1 MKKAKII
8 GLLLVLLIGLSLNN
22 FAVNNE
28 AGANVALTK
37 DEFSL
42 EEMLKY
48 ALEDERMAQAEYSAI
63 MEKFNVTRPFSNIE
77 KAEVRHEEAVINLYE
92 ARNLEIPSFDGNEHV
107 ILPETIEEIYD
118 IGIKAEIN
126 NIAMYEKFLSQDLD
140 KDVRAVFEALRDGSI
155 NHLEAFKRADEG
167 NRGNNGLKNGNSKN
181 RRNGF

>member
-126 NIAMYEKFLSQDLD
+126 NIAMYEKFLRQELPEDI
-140 KDVRAVFEALRDGSI
+140 KDVFEKLKKASE
-155 NHLEAFKRADEG
+155 NHLRAFENGVD
-167 NRGNNGLKNGNSKN
+167 RGNGNDRSG
-181 RRNGF
+181 RGR